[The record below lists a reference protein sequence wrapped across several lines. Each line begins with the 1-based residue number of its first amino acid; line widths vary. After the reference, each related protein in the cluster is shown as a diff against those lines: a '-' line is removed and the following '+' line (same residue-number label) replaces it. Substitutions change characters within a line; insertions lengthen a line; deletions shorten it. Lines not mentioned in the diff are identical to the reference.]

1 MTDQHGD
8 DGTPISGLR
17 GLREVTPPVSLVP
30 SVMRRVAEPE
40 PATVWSWLLRRRRL
54 ELRVS
59 PLGFGAGAFVGVVVV
74 AVMLARPI
82 PAPTATPVVASSVA
96 TPALATP
103 ALAALPEAA
112 GDIVLVRF
120 VLIARG
126 ARKVA
131 VAGDFNRWNPDG
143 TTLLNADGQGTFV
156 ATVRLPRGAHEY
168 MFVVDGEWVTD
179 PGASERRPDGFG
191 RHNAVLRL

>member
-1 MTDQHGD
+1 MSDQEGG
-8 DGTPISGLR
+8 GTPISGLR
-17 GLREVTPPVSLVP
+17 ALREVTPPVSMVP
-30 SVMRRVAEPE
+30 NVMRRIAEPE
-40 PATVWSWLLRRRRL
+40 PATLWSWLLRRRRL

-59 PLGFGAGAFVGVVVV
+59 PLGFGAAGFLGVAVV

-82 PAPTATPVVASSVA
+82 QAPTPVGVSSV
-96 TPALATP
+96 PTP
-103 ALAALPEAA
+103 ALAAPARAGSPEAV
-112 GDIVLVRF
+112 GDIVMVRF